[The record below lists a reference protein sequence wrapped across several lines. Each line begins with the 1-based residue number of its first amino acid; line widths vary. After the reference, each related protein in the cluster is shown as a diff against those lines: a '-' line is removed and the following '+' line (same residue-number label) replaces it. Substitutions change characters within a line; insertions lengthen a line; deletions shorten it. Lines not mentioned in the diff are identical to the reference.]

1 MSKAEQFIKDYTNH
15 CSNELCAV
23 EDKFG
28 KKVISYREWLT
39 PDQALRAV
47 EIARE
52 EMIDKACE
60 TFCKVRCN
68 GKPPRSTCTSLGTC
82 SEHDDFRKAM
92 KGD

>member
-1 MSKAEQFIKDYTNH
+1 MKAEQFIKDYTNH

-52 EMIDKACE
+52 ELIGKACE
-60 TFCKVRCN
+60 WLKENKDHPLIECEDPCLSGYLTDKFI
-68 GKPPRSTCTSLGTC
+68 
-82 SEHDDFRKAM
+82 EEFRKAM
-92 KGD
+92 KK